1 MRSIPV
7 LLLALLVACNG
18 GTFPDPVIRSVEPTQ
33 RAASGSGPVTV
44 AIDAVLPT
52 VVDYGAESA
61 TVDDRLSLR
70 VGPRAFGPDRWIDG
84 GVVTDFLPS
93 LLPEGTYDVTVQLGD
108 GRTATASNA
117 FTVTPGSWPTGYT
130 VDSIPTENSGV
141 AFGVTLRATGPNA
154 PTFSGTVNLEVPGAT
169 VTPTVSGAFEAGV
182 RVQSITVTGH
192 GMRQLLITDLASH
205 TGVSAPFFVR

>member
-1 MRSIPV
+1 MRRTPA
-7 LLLALLVACNG
+7 LFLALLVACSG
-18 GTFPDPVIRSVEPTQ
+18 ATLPDPTVRSVDPTQ

-44 AIDAVLPT
+44 SVDAVLPT

-70 VGPRAFGPDRWIDG
+70 IGPRAFGPDRWVDG

-117 FTVTPGSWPTGYT
+117 FTITAGSWPAGYT
-130 VDSIPTENSGV
+130 VDSIPAENSGV
-141 AFGVTLRATGPNA
+141 AFGVTLRAAGANA
-154 PTFSGTVNLEVPGAT
+154 PRFAGTVNLEVPGAT
-169 VTPTVSGAFEAGV
+169 VTPTVSGPFEGGV
-182 RVQSITVTGH
+182 RVETITVTGH
-192 GMRQLLITDLASH
+192 GMHQLLLTDLASH
-205 TGVSAPFFVR
+205 TGVSAPFLVR